1 MDRFLRVIGFEEE
14 ELGHYRRGH
23 GFVYFAIEA
32 DNALLERTI
41 VSKDISWSLLIG
53 NLSYL

>member
-53 NLSYL
+53 NLLYL